1 MKFSTSLKQLVLNL
15 IPVTVCFCWFTEGKS
30 WRLPDLSVRSS
41 QYQYFRHTFS
51 KSPAVNP
58 SNSKS
63 QSFSICFTNFVSNLS
78 SGPHD
83 TASCTRVYQTRA
95 GFPRPSMSAC
105 IQFQCNTAPQYPQSL
120 CGASSS
126 LLSVFLLL
134 SLLHPYFCLSSC
146 SSMRPLPSVWFCIHT
161 PWNCPES
168 LRYQCQSLQTAIH
181 MALKVIQ
188 V

>member
-41 QYQYFRHTFS
+41 QYQYFRQTFS

-78 SGPHD
+78 SGP
-83 TASCTRVYQTRA
+83 
-95 GFPRPSMSAC
+95 PMNAC
-105 IQFQCNTAPQYPQSL
+105 IQSQDSTVSQYPQSL

>member
-41 QYQYFRHTFS
+41 QYQYFRQTFS

-78 SGPHD
+78 SAP
-83 TASCTRVYQTRA
+83 
-95 GFPRPSMSAC
+95 PMNAC
-105 IQFQCNTAPQYPQSL
+105 IQSQDSTVPQYQQSL

-134 SLLHPYFCLSSC
+134 SLPHPYFCPSSC
-146 SSMRPLPSVWFCIHT
+146 NSMRPLPSVWFCTRIPEHCPEPPRYPHLPPQTSIHT
-161 PWNCPES
+161 A
-168 LRYQCQSLQTAIH
+168 LTAI
-181 MALKVIQ
+181 LI
-188 V
+188 